1 MQIFSS
7 RSSLIVLGFSLRR
20 YFALRGWIPAA
31 VKKAGDEPISFAL
44 STNDTDLEGTPIT
57 VASGDENQRSTP
69 NLNGDTYAD
78 HLLLQNNDGVSVDY
92 KIWIVE

>member
-1 MQIFSS
+1 
-7 RSSLIVLGFSLRR
+7 LRR
-20 YFALRGWIPAA
+20 YFALRGWIPGA
-31 VKKAGDEPISFAL
+31 VKKAGDELIFFTI

-69 NLNGDTYAD
+69 NLNGDTNAD
-78 HLLLQNNDGVSVDY
+78 NLLVQNNGGVSVDY